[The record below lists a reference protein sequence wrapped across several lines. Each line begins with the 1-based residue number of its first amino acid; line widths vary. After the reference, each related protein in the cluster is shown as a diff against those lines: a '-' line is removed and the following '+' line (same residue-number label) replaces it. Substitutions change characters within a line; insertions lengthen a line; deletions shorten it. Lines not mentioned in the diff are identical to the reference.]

1 MNENKKYLNFFL
13 KKSPKNLNFSFSVNL
28 KKNIILIV
36 YFNFKMKKITLRS
49 GNLQNNFRLFRV
61 KVAPEKIQE
70 IKDMI
75 MEKMNEYLEDN
86 DGFVL

>member
-1 MNENKKYLNFFL
+1 
-13 KKSPKNLNFSFSVNL
+13 
-28 KKNIILIV
+28 
-36 YFNFKMKKITLRS
+36 MKKITLRS
-49 GNLQNNFRLFRV
+49 ANLQNNFRLFRV